1 MSSTII
7 TTKPEIAEKV
17 WIIDTLYLN
26 YLRYSNIDNLCNR
39 RTDNRETIMALYNP
53 ATDRMKFIVADKI
66 IRFMKEENRIYSPY
80 TMEEMTIS
88 DVDRLVRGWQSF
100 HYAIYGEK
108 YAEDLT
114 VISRNI
120 VSYFILNEAEL
131 YRGFIAKNNTTVFI
145 PYGFTEYKG
154 KTYIDLAF
162 HRNIITIPFDTFLSL
177 IEKSRLGSG
186 GVCDR
191 LSSETNRYIEYSIGL
206 KEKYDKLYL
215 MYGIH
220 RELDKQTIESIEAI
234 DKLEAKRTK
243 CLAIGVN
250 EKGKLGKYSISQ
262 FSGYSVCN
270 LVNLEEEFSLMGGS
284 LSPIIISGKKENIRL
299 EYKPGLIFVRDQY
312 DDYEQFHRI
321 TITTPYNCILGINN
335 YVLPLQEK
343 NLLLSYELPENIR
356 SISVDISE
364 SDSNLGA
371 RYQIPIKPRVGDRF
385 ERLEV
390 VELFST
396 ADYEDIAIDI
406 LDDWRKKYAPQAK
419 LLLDNKFVHVR

>member
-7 TTKPEIAEKV
+7 TTKPEIAKKV

-53 ATDRMKFIVADKI
+53 ATDKMKFIVADKI

-108 YAEDLT
+108 YVEGLT

-145 PYGFTEYKG
+145 PYGFTEYNG

-186 GVCDR
+186 GVCD
-191 LSSETNRYIEYSIGL
+191 SYIEYFIRL

-234 DKLEAKRTK
+234 DKLEAKRIK
-243 CLAIGVN
+243 YIAMGVN
-250 EKGKLGKYSISQ
+250 EKGKLGKYSISK

-284 LSPIIISGKKENIRL
+284 LSPIIISGEKENIRL

-312 DDYEQFHRI
+312 DDYEQFHKV

-371 RYQIPIKPRVGDRF
+371 RYQIPIKPKVGDRF

-406 LDDWRKKYAPQAK
+406 LDDWKKKYAPQAK
-419 LLLDNKFVHVR
+419 ILLDNKFVHVR

>member
-1 MSSTII
+1 MYGIH
-7 TTKPEIAEKV
+7 
-17 WIIDTLYLN
+17 
-26 YLRYSNIDNLCNR
+26 
-39 RTDNRETIMALYNP
+39 REL
-53 ATDRMKFIVADKI
+53 DK
-66 IRFMKEENRIYSPY
+66 
-80 TMEEMTIS
+80 
-88 DVDRLVRGWQSF
+88 Q
-100 HYAIYGEK
+100 AIE
-108 YAEDLT
+108 
-114 VISRNI
+114 
-120 VSYFILNEAEL
+120 
-131 YRGFIAKNNTTVFI
+131 
-145 PYGFTEYKG
+145 
-154 KTYIDLAF
+154 
-162 HRNIITIPFDTFLSL
+162 
-177 IEKSRLGSG
+177 
-186 GVCDR
+186 
-191 LSSETNRYIEYSIGL
+191 SSETDRYIEYFIGL